1 MRSGKKSSRGG
12 GVAQSD
18 RLSAA
23 LMGIVAGLSALRPTW
38 VFRHIGLRGGIK
50 QRHYAIPHRLDPIG
64 RSHPPRAV
72 PLLNVGDVMPI
83 MVVAGDLQ
91 WRAET
96 LKSKLLPA
104 RRRDV
109 ERLQPTDA
117 SDLTLAVGASARCAS
132 AAFQG
137 EEP

>member
-1 MRSGKKSSRGG
+1 
-12 GVAQSD
+12 
-18 RLSAA
+18 
-23 LMGIVAGLSALRPTW
+23 
-38 VFRHIGLRGGIK
+38 
-50 QRHYAIPHRLDPIG
+50 
-64 RSHPPRAV
+64 
-72 PLLNVGDVMPI
+72 MPI

-117 SDLTLAVGASARCAS
+117 SDLTLPVGASARC
-132 AAFQG
+132 QG